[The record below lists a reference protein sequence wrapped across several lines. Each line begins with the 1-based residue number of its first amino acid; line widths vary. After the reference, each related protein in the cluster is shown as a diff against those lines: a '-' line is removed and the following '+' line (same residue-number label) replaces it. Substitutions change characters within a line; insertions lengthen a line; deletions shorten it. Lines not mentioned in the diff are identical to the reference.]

1 MKLVVEKNK
10 VISLT
15 YVLRDEGNHIV
26 ECSDMPV
33 SYLHGSGTEL
43 FDKVEH
49 ALEGH
54 EVGDRVVV
62 TLPPHEGFGSYD
74 PKLTYTDDV
83 ENVPPELRRVG
94 SQFEAQ
100 NARGEALQFTVK
112 KIEDGKLV
120 VDANHPF
127 AGKTVTFE
135 MTVQDIR
142 DATSEELQ
150 NGKPATTSGPLM

>member
-1 MKLVVEKNK
+1 MVVEKNK

-15 YVLRDEGNHIV
+15 YILRDEGNHIV
-26 ECSDMPV
+26 EYSEMPV

-43 FDKVEH
+43 FDKVEY

-62 TLPPHEGFGSYD
+62 TLPPKEGFGSHD
-74 PKLTYTDDV
+74 PRLTYTDDV

-100 NARGEALQFTVK
+100 NARGEAMQFIVK
-112 KIEDGKLV
+112 KIDDGKLT
-120 VDANHPF
+120 VDANHPL

-135 MTVQDIR
+135 VTVQDIR
-142 DATSEELQ
+142 DATPEELQ
-150 NGKPATTSGPLM
+150 NGKPASTFGPVK